1 MLGFLGL
8 NVGSAVASALKSV
21 AGDALSAIAKSFLGA
36 VQSVLVWLWQ
46 AIGAST
52 AVHLGGAAFDRLFGV
67 IVAVAGTVILLLF
80 VVEVALYALRHDM
93 GGIGRALRGVVI
105 AVVGTMAA
113 VVLINELLYV
123 TDAMSNGI
131 ITATTG
137 ESLGTFGTGLLSYTA
152 LSAMANPALILVF
165 SVVVMLASFAIWFAL
180 ILRKLLIVLAAVFA
194 PLAFSGAVASF
205 SNNWLRKWIE
215 GTVAMIVAKLFLA
228 IILVTGYYTL
238 IYGVGN
244 TTAGGVTSVAQALG
258 SASAGTL
265 ILALAAFAPWL
276 AIKSVHFASDH
287 MAVAASHATTAT
299 AGAQKLASHGQRAM
313 SLASGL
319 GTGAATGAAGTAPTG
334 PTGPADVGT
343 GAAPGGGGSGDGGSG
358 PLPSPTPPPTPSP
371 TSEGSKLWA
380 DVVANGHS
388 APKPANDA
396 EAVAATRAGTALWD
410 EVTSKQKGTGP

>member
-1 MLGFLGL
+1 LLGFLGL
-8 NVGSAVASALKSV
+8 NIGSAVSSALKSV
-21 AGDALSAIAKSFLGA
+21 AGDALSAIAKSFLSA
-36 VQSVLVWLWQ
+36 VQSVLTWLWQ

-52 AVHLGGAAFDRLFGV
+52 AVQLGGAAFDRLFAV
-67 IVAVAGTVILLLF
+67 IVAVAGVVILFLF
-80 VVEVALYALRHDM
+80 ISEIALAAIRHDFGGM
-93 GGIGRALRGVVI
+93 GKALRGVLI
-105 AVVGTMAA
+105 AVIGTM
-113 VVLINELLYV
+113 VSVFIINELLYV

-137 ESLGTFGTGLLSYTA
+137 ESLGTFGTGLMDYAA
-152 LSAMANPALILVF
+152 LSSLANPALILVF
-165 SVVVMLASFAIWFAL
+165 SFVVMVASFAIWFAL

-194 PLAFSGAVASF
+194 PLAFAGSVASF

-244 TTAGGVTSVAQALG
+244 TSAGGVTSVAQALG
-258 SASAGTL
+258 SASAGAL

-276 AIKSVHFASDH
+276 AIKSIHFASDH
-287 MAVAASHATTAT
+287 MSVAASHASTTT

-319 GTGAATGAAGTAPTG
+319 GAGAAAGASSGPTG
-334 PTGPADVGT
+334 PTGPASSVGAPD
-343 GAAPGGGGSGDGGSG
+343 AAAGGGAGVPPASPSS
-358 PLPSPTPPPTPSP
+358 PPPQSPTAA
-371 TSEGSKLWA
+371 GSKLWA
-380 DVVANGHS
+380 DVIANGS
-388 APKPANDA
+388 TPPKPANDD

-410 EVTSKQKGTGP
+410 EVTAKQKGTEQ

>member
-52 AVHLGGAAFDRLFGV
+52 AVQLGGAAFDRLFGV

-80 VVEVALYALRHDM
+80 VVEVALSGLRHDM
-93 GGIGRALRGVVI
+93 GGIGRALRGVVT

-113 VVLINELLYV
+113 VFLINELLYV
-123 TDAMSNGI
+123 TDTMSNGI

-205 SNNWLRKWIE
+205 SNNWLRKWVE

-244 TTAGGVTSVAQALG
+244 TSAGGVTSVAQALG

-265 ILALAAFAPWL
+265 ILALAALAPWL

-313 SLASGL
+313 SFATGL
-319 GTGAATGAAGTAPTG
+319 GTGAATGAAGTSPTG

-343 GAAPGGGGSGDGGSG
+343 GAAPGGGSSGDGGSG
-358 PLPSPTPPPTPSP
+358 PLPSPTPPPTASP

-380 DVVANGHS
+380 DVAANGHS

-410 EVTSKQKGTGP
+410 EVTKKGTGQ